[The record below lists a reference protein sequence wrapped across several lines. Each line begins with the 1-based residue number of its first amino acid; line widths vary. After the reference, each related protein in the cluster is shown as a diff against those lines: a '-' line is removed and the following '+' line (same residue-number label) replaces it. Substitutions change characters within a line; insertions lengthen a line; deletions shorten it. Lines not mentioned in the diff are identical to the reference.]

1 MTEDLTNLCNF
12 IIIIIMHIQKEPKL
26 KLSNLMRVLKD
37 QAVANPS
44 SIEAQVRSQVAER
57 LKNHEMGNLA
67 RKLTPLERAEKK
79 TRKLTEDT
87 STTVH
92 VAIFRVDDLTSGK
105 VCVILQFL
113 YNSFAVLLSFHFI
126 LTFLP
131 SF

>member
-105 VCVILQFL
+105 VCHFTILVQFFC
-113 YNSFAVLLSFHFI
+113 SALLSFLFI